1 MRRFLLIIPLL
12 ALIVSCSSGVS
23 SGFFV
28 VIDGKWVGTLFSNPN
43 LEDPIRYSGNVI
55 MDVTQNETTN
65 SLSGIVS
72 ISDPETLC
80 WVGGIID
87 PTASS
92 VTGSKVI
99 IVIED
104 NGGAT
109 LVIEGDATTST
120 ISAIYTNSGSGG
132 ETCMDHSGK
141 FTATRSG

>member
-12 ALIVSCSSGVS
+12 AMIASCSSGVS
-23 SGFFV
+23 SGYFV
-28 VIDGKWVGTLFSNPN
+28 AIDGKWNGFLFSNPN
-43 LEDPIRYSGNVI
+43 LEDPTRYSGIVI

-80 WVGGIID
+80 WVGGVID

-92 VTGSKVI
+92 VTGNKVT
-99 IVIED
+99 IVIAD

-109 LVIEGDATTST
+109 LIIEGDATTST
-120 ISAIYTNSGSGG
+120 ISALYTNSGSGG
-132 ETCMDHSGK
+132 ENCTDHSGK
-141 FTATRSG
+141 FTATRAG